1 MAPALLV
8 LGLLLGLYTL
18 LYYNC
23 IKGVKCRA
31 HTSLRGKTV
40 IITGGNTGI
49 GKMTA
54 LALAQRRARVI
65 LACRDRARGE
75 SAVYDIRRESGN
87 SQVLFM
93 HLDLASL
100 DSVRAF
106 AETFLRSEPRLDVL
120 INNAGVGADGRKGGS
135 SLVFQVNHLGHFLL
149 THLLLER
156 LMRSAPSRVV
166 IVASSA
172 HRAGRIDLEK
182 LREPVE
188 GFLQNFQAYCTSKLA
203 NVLYARELADRLEG
217 THVTCYAV
225 HPGIVNTELFR
236 YLPGWLR
243 PLFVPISWLF
253 FRDPAD
259 GAQTSLY
266 CASQEGIEMFSG
278 RYFVDCQVKDP
289 WPQARDDAMAKK
301 LWEVSERMVG
311 LVA

>member
-120 INNAGVGADGRKGGS
+120 INNAGGG
-135 SLVFQVNHLGHFLL
+135 LRA
-149 THLLLER
+149 EC
-156 LMRSAPSRVV
+156 RVV

-225 HPGIVNTELFR
+225 HPGIVNTES
-236 YLPGWLR
+236 

-301 LWEVSERMVG
+301 LWEVTLYHKEAGGTLKTSHVIVAEA
-311 LVA
+311 LVICSSLGQTQEVKEKNQMARVQR

>member
-120 INNAGVGADGRKGGS
+120 INNAGGGLRAEPAPEGPGMGGGAGS
-135 SLVFQVNHLGHFLL
+135 EAGVTGC
-149 THLLLER
+149 R
-156 LMRSAPSRVV
+156 CRVV

-225 HPGIVNTELFR
+225 HPGIVNTES
-236 YLPGWLR
+236 

-311 LVA
+311 L